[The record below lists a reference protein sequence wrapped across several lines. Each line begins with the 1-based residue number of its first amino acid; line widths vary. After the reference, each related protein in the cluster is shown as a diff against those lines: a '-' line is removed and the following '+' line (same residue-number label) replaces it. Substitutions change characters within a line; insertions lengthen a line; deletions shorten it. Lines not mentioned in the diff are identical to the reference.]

1 MLILSQM
8 KTLNEYV
15 KCSCG
20 GWARIER
27 AEDRQHR
34 DRIICARCGRITVVD
49 NAVGVQLRVKEVQDE
64 TYNQD

>member
-1 MLILSQM
+1 M

-20 GWARIER
+20 SWARIER

-49 NAVGVQLRVKEVQDE
+49 NAVGVQLRVKESDGDDGID
-64 TYNQD
+64 N

>member
-1 MLILSQM
+1 M

-15 KCSCG
+15 RCSCG

-34 DRIICARCGRITVVD
+34 DRIICSKCGGIVVMD
-49 NAVGVQLRVKEVQDE
+49 NIPKGYFLRLKEDDE
-64 TYNQD
+64 NDVDDGEGAD

>member
-1 MLILSQM
+1 M

-34 DRIICARCGRITVVD
+34 DRIICARCGRITVMD
-49 NAVGVQLRVKEVQDE
+49 NIPQGVQLRLKEGEDDGE
-64 TYNQD
+64 S